1 MSEYRKVCQSLD
13 ELEEFLM
20 QNTLND
26 VLAKV
31 GIAEQIFTQSLNFY
45 QQDETLKKEMKAISQ
60 LTQKSM
66 LEIYKHYQTNGKLEA
81 MVLSDEEAFQILAV
95 KYAIEFNL
103 EQDMKTIDKEQ
114 QMKEAKALMPHL
126 TQDHLFLQVGIDWQ
140 NIEVNIN

>member
-1 MSEYRKVCQSLD
+1 LTTQKRKILGTSEEVIEGESDDDKKTRLTKIMSEYRKVCKSLD
-13 ELEEFLM
+13 DLEEFLM

-31 GIAEQIFTQSLNFY
+31 GISEEIFTKSLNFY
-45 QQDETLKKEMKAISQ
+45 QQDESLKKEMKAISQ

-81 MVLSDEEAFQILAV
+81 VDLSDEEAFQILAV

-103 EQDMKTIDKEQ
+103 EQDMNTIDKE
-114 QMKEAKALMPHL
+114 
-126 TQDHLFLQVGIDWQ
+126 
-140 NIEVNIN
+140 

>member
-1 MSEYRKVCQSLD
+1 MTTQKREILGTSEEAIEGESDDDKKTRLTKIMSEYRKVCKSLD
-13 ELEEFLM
+13 DLEEFLM

-31 GIAEQIFTQSLNFY
+31 GISEEIFTKSLNFY
-45 QQDETLKKEMKAISQ
+45 QQDESLKKEMKAISQ

-81 MVLSDEEAFQILAV
+81 VDLSDEEAFQILAV

-103 EQDMKTIDKEQ
+103 EQDMNTIDKE
-114 QMKEAKALMPHL
+114 
-126 TQDHLFLQVGIDWQ
+126 
-140 NIEVNIN
+140 

>member
-1 MSEYRKVCQSLD
+1 MTTQKREILGTSEEVIEGESDDDKKTRLTKIMSEYRKVCKSLD
-13 ELEEFLM
+13 DLEEFLM

-31 GIAEQIFTQSLNFY
+31 GISEEIFTKSLNFY
-45 QQDETLKKEMKAISQ
+45 QQDESLKKEMKAISQ

-81 MVLSDEEAFQILAV
+81 VDLSDEEAFQILAV

-103 EQDMKTIDKEQ
+103 EQDMNTIDKE
-114 QMKEAKALMPHL
+114 
-126 TQDHLFLQVGIDWQ
+126 
-140 NIEVNIN
+140 

>member
-1 MSEYRKVCQSLD
+1 MTTQKREILGTSEEVIEGESDDDKKTRLTKIMSEYRKVCKSLD
-13 ELEEFLM
+13 DLEEFLM

-31 GIAEQIFTQSLNFY
+31 GISEEIFTKSLNFY

-81 MVLSDEEAFQILAV
+81 VDLSDEEAFQILAV

-103 EQDMKTIDKEQ
+103 EQDMNTIDKE
-114 QMKEAKALMPHL
+114 
-126 TQDHLFLQVGIDWQ
+126 
-140 NIEVNIN
+140 